1 VVSAAGERAG
11 KEIAAAVAAHPVRGL
26 ASRRPARFRSEPGG
40 TVHFDLTDEQRQLRD
55 SVRSFMRQECTRD
68 VVRRALAEGRH
79 SERLWRRMA
88 ELGWLGVAI
97 DERYGGSGG
106 TIVDMAILMEALA
119 PGDPA
124 IGPYFATVCFGG
136 KSIGFFASEEQKR
149 FYLPRIA
156 RGECIVALSITEPG
170 GGTDVLG
177 AMQTR
182 AERDGDG
189 WVLNGAKMF
198 TSAAQRADYLLV
210 VARTAGPAAV
220 RKAAEG
226 ITLFLVPR
234 TAAGVSVRRLDT
246 IVPIEDTNA
255 VFYDDVRLPA
265 GAVLGE
271 EGRGFYQLLAT
282 LNNERILGGAYALG
296 CGVAAYEAALA
307 YARDRRAFGKVIGQM
322 QAIQHYLA
330 DMTTEL
336 DAARLLVYRA
346 AWLQSEGRECGV
358 EATMAKMYAA
368 DAAVRVCDRAI
379 QIHGGMGLTE
389 ECDVARYWRLARLWQ
404 IGPITNEQCRN
415 VIAQMRCALPRSY

>member
-1 VVSAAGERAG
+1 MD
-11 KEIAAAVAAHPVRGL
+11 
-26 ASRRPARFRSEPGG
+26 
-40 TVHFDLTDEQRQLRD
+40 FDLTDEQRQLRD
-55 SVRSFMRQECTRD
+55 SVRAFMRQECTRD
-68 VVRRALAEGRH
+68 VVQRALAEGRH

-88 ELGWLGVAI
+88 EMGWLGVAI
-97 DERYGGSGG
+97 DERYGGAGG
-106 TIVDMAILMEALA
+106 NIVDMAIIVEALA
-119 PGDPA
+119 PGEPA

-136 KSIGFFASEEQKR
+136 KSVGFFGSEAQKR
-149 FYLPRIA
+149 FYLPRITA
-156 RGECIVALSITEPG
+156 GECVFSLSITEPG

-177 AMQTR
+177 AMQTH

-198 TSAAQRADYLLV
+198 TSAAQRADYIVV
-210 VARTAGPAAV
+210 VARTTRRTDV

-226 ITLFLVPR
+226 VTLFIVPR
-234 TAAGVSVRRLDT
+234 TAPGVTVRKIET

-255 VFYDDVRLPA
+255 VFYDNVRLPA
-265 GAVLGE
+265 DAVLGE

-282 LNNERILGGAYALG
+282 LNNERILGGAAALG
-296 CGVAAYEAALA
+296 CGVAAYDAALA
-307 YARDRRAFGKVIGQM
+307 YARERTAFGKIIGQM

-346 AWLQSEGRECGV
+346 AWLQSEGRECGA

-368 DAAVRVCDRAI
+368 DVAVRACDRAI

-389 ECDVARYWRLARLWQ
+389 EVDVARYWRLARLWQ

-415 VIAQMRCALPRSY
+415 IIAQMRCELPRSY

>member
-1 VVSAAGERAG
+1 MNFA
-11 KEIAAAVAAHPVRGL
+11 PT
-26 ASRRPARFRSEPGG
+26 P
-40 TVHFDLTDEQRQLRD
+40 EQVQLRQAA
-55 SVRSFMRQECTRD
+55 REFMRRECSPE
-68 VVRRALAEGRH
+68 VIHRAIAEGRH

-106 TIVDMAILMEALA
+106 DIVDMAILVEELA

-124 IGPYFATVCFGG
+124 IGPYFNTVCFGG
-136 KSIGFFASEEQKR
+136 KSVGYFGSDAQKEFF
-149 FYLPRIA
+149 LPRIT
-156 RGECIVALSITEPG
+156 RGDCVFALSITEPG

-182 AERDGDG
+182 AERNEDG

-198 TSAAQRADYLLV
+198 TSAAQQADYILV
-210 VARTAGPAAV
+210 VARTARQVAKPAQ
-220 RKAAEG
+220 G
-226 ITLFLVPR
+226 ITLFIVPR
-234 TAAGVSVRRLDT
+234 TAPGVTIRKIDT

-255 VFYDDVRLPA
+255 VFYDDVHLPA
-265 GAVLGE
+265 DAVLGV

-282 LNNERILGGAYALG
+282 LNNERILGGAAALG

-307 YARDRRAFGKVIGQM
+307 YARQRTAFGKIIGAM

-330 DMTTEL
+330 DMATEL
-336 DAARLLVYRA
+336 DAARLLVQRA
-346 AWLQSEGRECGV
+346 AWLQSQGQECGA

-368 DAAVRVCDRAI
+368 DVAVRACDRAI
-379 QIHGGMGLTE
+379 QIHGGMGLTN
-389 ECDVARYWRLARLWQ
+389 ECEVARYWRLARLWQ

-415 VIAQMRCALPRSY
+415 IVAQLRCELPRSY